1 MVLDLDVL
9 LFVYDNNSTLEE
21 FDQIYYE
28 HLLMKMNPVFI
39 IYRIVIHPS
48 IGYVNRKVTQWPDT
62 DY

>member
-28 HLLMKMNPVFI
+28 HLLKKMNPVFI

-48 IGYVNRKVTQWPDT
+48 IGYVNRKVTQ
-62 DY
+62 

>member
-48 IGYVNRKVTQWPDT
+48 IGYVSRNVTQ
-62 DY
+62 